1 MVAGIP
7 LNPQPLKA
15 EPRLAGWRNPASVT
29 VTPATSDPVVVTD
42 LALGPDDDT
51 IWVHVTTTGSE
62 ECPFPWAYA
71 ILTWVT
77 SEGRELGSTKIHGNC
92 EGEVFLIGNGRTP
105 LDRAGSIH
113 LYPRGYNLRWID
125 LGNPWTLDFK
135 FETGTLRPVIEIPEG
150 TLGDGTLGTFDPDN
164 GGAPLDFFIE
174 DALAYLIFNL
184 FFK

>member
-1 MVAGIP
+1 MADATR
-7 LNPQPLKA
+7 LNLLPKA
-15 EPRLAGWRNPASVT
+15 ADPRLTGWRNPASVT
-29 VTPATSDPVVVTD
+29 VTPATPDPVVVTD

-92 EGEVFLIGNGRTP
+92 EGEVFLIGNGRAP

-113 LYPRGYNLRWID
+113 LYPRGYNLKWID
-125 LGNPWTLDFK
+125 LGNPWTLEFK
-135 FETGTLRPVIEIPEG
+135 FETGTLKPVIEIPEG
-150 TLGDGTLGTFDPDN
+150 ALGDGTLGSFAPDD
-164 GGAPLDFFIE
+164 GGAPFDFWLD
-174 DALAYLIFNL
+174 DAVLYLLFNL
-184 FFK
+184 FLR